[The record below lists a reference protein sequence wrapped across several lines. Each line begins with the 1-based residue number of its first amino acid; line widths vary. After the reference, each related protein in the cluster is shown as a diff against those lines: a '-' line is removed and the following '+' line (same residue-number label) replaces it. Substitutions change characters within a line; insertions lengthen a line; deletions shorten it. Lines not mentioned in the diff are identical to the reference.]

1 MKISC
6 VTISLVAAVGLL
18 LLTTPGCS
26 KKSVQASSGS
36 KSSEMAKRGGGGSAG
51 TGGFGTGSV
60 SEQPIGPGG
69 TPDSSSGTPESTSG
83 MGRMPDSSGGT
94 GRTIEPDYNSNIPSL
109 SMSGGDMGSAPGNQA
124 GDTGHLS
131 GLDSMKS
138 GGAPAEERLGGG
150 PLLAKVQPS
159 ESAAR
164 QTEEL
169 RQEQLASAAS
179 GLHDVFF
186 AYDSWQINE
195 EGRRV
200 LAVDAD
206 WIRTNPGSLV
216 KIEGHCDER
225 GTSAYNL
232 VLGEKRAKAVRNY
245 LVELGVAANQL
256 SVVSYGKERPFCHE
270 HAESCYQQNRRGHLV
285 VRKK

>member
-6 VTISLVAAVGLL
+6 VTIGLVGAVGLL
-18 LLTTPGCS
+18 LLTVPGCS

-36 KSSEMAKRGGGGSAG
+36 KSSEAVKRGGGGPG
-51 TGGFGTGSV
+51 GVGGFGTGSV

-69 TPDSSSGTPESTSG
+69 VPDSSSGS
-83 MGRMPDSSGGT
+83 
-94 GRTIEPDYNSNIPSL
+94 GRTVEPDYNSNIPSL
-109 SMSGGDMGSAPGNQA
+109 SLSGGEMGSAPGNPA
-124 GDTGHLS
+124 GDTSHLS
-131 GLDSMKS
+131 GLDSMRS
-138 GGAPAEERLGGG
+138 GSAPAEERLGGG
-150 PLLAKVQPS
+150 TLLAKVQPS

-169 RQEQLASAAS
+169 RQEQLASAAA
-179 GLHDVFF
+179 GLTDVLF

-195 EGRRV
+195 EGRHV

-206 WIRTNPGSLV
+206 WIRANPGSLI

-256 SVVSYGKERPFCHE
+256 SVVSYGKERPFCQE

>member
-69 TPDSSSGTPESTSG
+69 TPDSSSGTPEASSG
-83 MGRMPDSSGGT
+83 MGGMPDSSGGT

-109 SMSGGDMGSAPGNQA
+109 SMSGGDMGSAPGNPA

>member
-69 TPDSSSGTPESTSG
+69 TPDSSSGTPESSSG
-83 MGRMPDSSGGT
+83 MGGMPDSSGGT